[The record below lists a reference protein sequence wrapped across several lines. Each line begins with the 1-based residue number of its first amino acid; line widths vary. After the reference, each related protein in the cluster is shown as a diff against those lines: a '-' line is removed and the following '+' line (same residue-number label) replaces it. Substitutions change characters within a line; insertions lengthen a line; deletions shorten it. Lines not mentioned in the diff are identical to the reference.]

1 MHNAKTNGR
10 ARFRSG
16 CALSLCMKSVDSE
29 DSLSASHPGGIGSP
43 KVKAWLTCLI
53 KKSDC
58 DWVGCDW
65 VGCPQGFVIASGFA
79 KLACGQ
85 VAGRIC

>member
-1 MHNAKTNGR
+1 
-10 ARFRSG
+10 
-16 CALSLCMKSVDSE
+16 MKSVDSE